1 MEPNASDLIERRE
14 AISSTMDGAAAGAPS
29 VSSPERAEPRSG
41 ESGRPLPGGRPG
53 LIELLTSWDSLA
65 GPIPEN
71 LIRSGLE
78 QLRLDR
84 DALRGCVHFNE
95 RTYQRNLIHHTASY
109 EILVLC
115 WRSSQ
120 RSPIHDHGESACGVL
135 VVEGVATETSFLA
148 DGTGKMIVSRSR
160 RIPAGSI
167 VVSRGSDIHRIA
179 NLEDP
184 GADLISLHVYSPRL
198 AASRYFRIDQR
209 QLVHAAH
216 MSIPFPET
224 ILAPFQAG
232 FSPNP

>member
-1 MEPNASDLIERRE
+1 MEPGACDPIERRR
-14 AISSTMDGAAAGAPS
+14 AISWAADGPSSGAATY
-29 VSSPERAEPRSG
+29 SSPERAEPRTS
-41 ESGRPLPGGRPG
+41 ESGRSLPSGRPG
-53 LIELLTSWDSLA
+53 LIELLTGWDSLA
-65 GPIPEN
+65 GPIPED

-78 QLRLDR
+78 QLSLDR
-84 DALRGCVHFNE
+84 DALRGCAHFNE
-95 RTYQRNLIHHTASY
+95 RMYQRSLIHHTANY

-115 WRSSQ
+115 WRSGQ

-148 DGTGKMIVSRSR
+148 DSIGKMIVSRSR

-167 VVSRGSDIHRIA
+167 VVSRGSDIHRVA
-179 NLEDP
+179 NLENP

-209 QLVHAAH
+209 QLVHEAH

-224 ILAPFQAG
+224 ILAPL
-232 FSPNP
+232 